1 MRHTEL
7 DNLVRDAVEAHKFE
21 YYQGKARNG
30 HEGDKDPFFIKHN
43 SQLSDE
49 HGQDNAHNGACQIHN
64 SRICLSCAHHHDG
77 IVNNAGI
84 AGVEC
89 KIEEEGGH
97 NHQNVR
103 LIRQHLAQTFE
114 NGLILALGRIF
125 DFPSPGGAPCDKDG
139 STCYGAQ
146 CEGC

>member
-1 MRHTEL
+1 MNMKTIL
-7 DNLVRDAVEAHKFE
+7 LVCSAGMSTSLLVTKMEA
-21 YYQGKARNG
+21 AA
-30 HEGDKDPFFIKHN
+30 KD
-43 SQLSDE
+43 
-49 HGQDNAHNGACQIHN
+49 
-64 SRICLSCAHHHDG
+64 
-77 IVNNAGI
+77 

-114 NGLILALGRIF
+114 NGLILALGRVF